1 MMVSSSKS
9 LSKTDRVSFKL
20 STKDIAPRERYD
32 WLREVICRE
41 YTNVEITSPAHGNL
55 SQDLTIYPWENLQL
69 STIQSSAI
77 SLQRLPSEPHLN
89 SQDAYFVIML
99 ISGDYLLEQNG
110 RQVFLRPG
118 DMTIYDATLPHRI
131 HCPGEFTKLI
141 LSIPR
146 AIFRDRVAGIDR
158 CTALCIPGAQGIGF
172 VASNFL
178 HSCVTHA
185 DELQSHEFSALSA
198 YALDL
203 LALAVTSVRPVGG
216 NLSRSRAVSI
226 NNIKTF
232 IEQNL
237 CSSVLDTRMITR
249 YASLSAR
256 YINNLF
262 EDEGTSLMRYVLMR
276 RLDNCRKD
284 MLNPV
289 YAGHR
294 LSAIAFRWGFNDAAH
309 FSRAFKQQFGCSPS
323 EFKRIQGRKV
333 NSQIH
338 NACLLPRNCR

>member
-1 MMVSSSKS
+1 MIVSSSES
-9 LSKTDRVSFKL
+9 LSKPDRASFKL
-20 STKDIAPRERYD
+20 STKDIAPCERYD
-32 WLREVICRE
+32 WLHEVICRE
-41 YTNVEITSPAHGNL
+41 YTNVEIISPADGNL

-77 SLQRLPSEPHLN
+77 SLQRLPSESHLN

-110 RQVFLRPG
+110 REVFLQPG
-118 DMTIYDATLPHRI
+118 DMTIYDATRPHRI

-146 AIFRDRVAGIDR
+146 AIFRDRVAGIDH
-158 CTALCIPGAQGIGF
+158 CTARRIPGSQGIGF

-185 DELQSHEFSALSA
+185 DELQTHEFSALSA

-203 LALAVTSVRPVGG
+203 LALAITSVRPAGG

-237 CSSVLDTRMITR
+237 RSSALDTKMITR

-262 EDEGTSLMRYVLMR
+262 EDEGTSLMRYVWMR

-284 MLNPV
+284 MLSPV

-323 EFKRIQGRKV
+323 NFKQTQGR
-333 NSQIH
+333 
-338 NACLLPRNCR
+338 